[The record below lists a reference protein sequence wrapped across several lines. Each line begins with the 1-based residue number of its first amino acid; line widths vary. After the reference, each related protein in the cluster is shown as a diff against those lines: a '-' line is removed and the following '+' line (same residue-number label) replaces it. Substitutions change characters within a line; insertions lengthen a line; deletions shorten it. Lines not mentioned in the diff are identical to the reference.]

1 MNNKNCLWQF
11 FCFFMKNYQMRKI
24 ILLSLLFITM
34 ATLQAQE
41 SVEKT
46 TTYFLMRHAE
56 KVRENPADKNPDLNE
71 RGFQRAESWGKVLQH
86 ISFDAIYSTDY
97 KRTLNTVAPI
107 SKIMTLTPII
117 YNPSKVD
124 FDLFQTENKGKNVLI
139 VGHSNTIPQF
149 VNGLIKEQKY
159 QEMDDNEFSHLYIV
173 TIKENEITELLLYID
188 F

>member
-1 MNNKNCLWQF
+1 
-11 FCFFMKNYQMRKI
+11 MRKT
-24 ILLSLLFITM
+24 ILFGLLLFTM
-34 ATLQAQE
+34 AILQAQE

-46 TTYFLMRHAE
+46 TTYFLIRHAE

-71 RGFQRAESWGKVLQH
+71 RGFQRAENWKKVLQH

-107 SKIMTLTPII
+107 SKKLNLAPIL

-124 FDLFQTENKGKNVLI
+124 FGQFQIENEGKNVLI
-139 VGHSNTIPQF
+139 AGHSNTIPQF
-149 VNGLIKEQKY
+149 VNGLIKQQKY
-159 QEMDDNEFSHLYIV
+159 PEMDDAEFSHLYIV
-173 TIKENEITELLLYID
+173 TVIGNQVSELLLYCD

>member
-1 MNNKNCLWQF
+1 
-11 FCFFMKNYQMRKI
+11 MRKI
-24 ILLSLLFITM
+24 ILFSLLFITM

-46 TTYFLMRHAE
+46 TTYFLIRHAE

-71 RGFQRAESWGKVLQH
+71 KGFQRAENWKQVLQH

-97 KRTLNTVAPI
+97 KRTLKTIEPI
-107 SKIMTLTPII
+107 SKKLNLAPLI

-124 FDLFQTENKGKNVLI
+124 FELFQLENEGKNVLI

-149 VNGLIKEQKY
+149 VNGLIHQQKY
-159 QEMDDNEFSHLYIV
+159 QEMEDDEFSHLYIV
-173 TIKENEITELLLYID
+173 TVKGKEITDLLLYFD

>member
-1 MNNKNCLWQF
+1 
-11 FCFFMKNYQMRKI
+11 MRKI
-24 ILLSLLFITM
+24 ILFSLLFITM

-46 TTYFLMRHAE
+46 TTYFLIRHAE

-71 RGFQRAESWGKVLQH
+71 KGFQRAENWKQVLQY

-97 KRTLNTVAPI
+97 KRTLKTIKPI
-107 SKIMTLTPII
+107 SKKLNLTPLI

-124 FDLFQTENKGKNVLI
+124 FELFQVENAGKNVLI

-149 VNGLIKEQKY
+149 VNGLIHQQKY
-159 QEMDDNEFSHLYIV
+159 QEMEDDEFSHLYIV
-173 TIKENEITELLLYID
+173 TVKGKEITDLLLYFD

>member
-1 MNNKNCLWQF
+1 
-11 FCFFMKNYQMRKI
+11 MRKI
-24 ILLSLLFITM
+24 ILFGLLFITM

-46 TTYFLMRHAE
+46 TTYFLIRHAE

-71 RGFQRAESWGKVLQH
+71 RGFLRAENWKKMLQH

-97 KRTLNTVAPI
+97 IRTLKTVEPI
-107 SKIMTLTPII
+107 VKKFNLKPII

-124 FDLFQTENKGKNVLI
+124 FELFQIENEGKNVLI

-149 VNGLIKEQKY
+149 VNGLIHQQKY
-159 QEMDDNEFSHLYIV
+159 PEMDDAEFSHLYIV
-173 TIKENEITELLLYID
+173 TVKGNQITDLLLYCD

>member
-1 MNNKNCLWQF
+1 
-11 FCFFMKNYQMRKI
+11 MKKI
-24 ILLSLLFITM
+24 ILSAIFVCTM
-34 ATLQAQE
+34 TTVFAQE
-41 SVEKT
+41 SIEIT
-46 TTYFLMRHAE
+46 TNYFLIRHAE

-71 RGFQRAESWGKVLQH
+71 RGFQRAENWKQVLQH

-97 KRTLNTVAPI
+97 KRTLKTIEPI
-107 SKIMTLTPII
+107 SKKLNLTPLI

-124 FDLFQTENKGKNVLI
+124 FDHFQLENSDKNVLI

-149 VNGLIKEQKY
+149 VNGLIHQQKY

-173 TIKENEITELLLYID
+173 TVKGKEITDLLLNCD

>member
-1 MNNKNCLWQF
+1 
-11 FCFFMKNYQMRKI
+11 MKKI
-24 ILLSLLFITM
+24 IIFSLLLITM

-46 TTYFLMRHAE
+46 TTYFLIRHAE

-71 RGFQRAESWGKVLQH
+71 RGFQRAENWKKVLQH
-86 ISFDAIYSTDY
+86 VSFDAIYSTNY
-97 KRTLNTVAPI
+97 KRTLNTAEPI
-107 SKIMTLTPII
+107 AKKFNLEPIV

-124 FDLFQTENKGKNVLI
+124 FDLFQLENEGKNVLI

-149 VNGLIKEQKY
+149 VNGLIHQQKY
-159 QEMDDNEFSHLYIV
+159 QEMDDAEFSHLYI
-173 TIKENEITELLLYID
+173 ITVKGNVISDLLLYID

>member
-1 MNNKNCLWQF
+1 
-11 FCFFMKNYQMRKI
+11 MRKI

-41 SVEKT
+41 SVEEA
-46 TTYFLMRHAE
+46 TTYFLIRHAE

-71 RGFQRAESWGKVLQH
+71 RGFQRAENWEKVLQH
-86 ISFDAIYSTDY
+86 ISFDAIYSTDF
-97 KRTLNTVAPI
+97 KRTLNTITPI
-107 SKIMTLTPII
+107 SKKWNLAPII

-124 FDLFQTENKGKNVLI
+124 FELFQLENTGKNVLI

-149 VNGLIKEQKY
+149 VNGLIHQQKY
-159 QEMDDNEFSHLYIV
+159 QEMDDAEFSHLHII
-173 TIKENEITELLLYID
+173 TIKGNQVTDLLLYFD